1 MGKEAEQISGWYVTG
16 LVEGEGCFGVSFT
29 LRNKPRLGIETRPS
43 FSISLN
49 RRDLELLKQIQAFF
63 KCGAIRYSQSDRTF
77 KFEVRSVAEIVE
89 KVLPHFEAFP
99 LRGGKKQDFE
109 RFARICRMVRANLH
123 RSPAHLPEII
133 AIAFEMNPS
142 GKRPRSKE
150 ELMDLLRAFGEVKV

>member
-1 MGKEAEQISGWYVTG
+1 VGAYGVPKVGKEAEQISGQYVTG
-16 LVEGEGCFGVSFT
+16 LVEGEGCFCVSFT
-29 LRNKPRLGIETRPS
+29 LRNKLRLGIETRPS

-99 LRGGKKQDFE
+99 C
-109 RFARICRMVRANLH
+109 A
-123 RSPAHLPEII
+123 
-133 AIAFEMNPS
+133 
-142 GKRPRSKE
+142 
-150 ELMDLLRAFGEVKV
+150 EVKSKTAKGSHVYVNGTC